1 MKENLQDRL
10 ERENLKIAS
19 FGKRVLAFLI
29 DDMVISLIVFIIFYD
44 RLIQAKDLFET
55 TQIVEIFTLAS
66 SCFILVIKQFL
77 LIFMGQVWEKYYAKL
92 SSWMKIFLINPISFK
107 VASGLP

>member
-44 RLIQAKDLFET
+44 RLI
-55 TQIVEIFTLAS
+55 
-66 SCFILVIKQFL
+66 
-77 LIFMGQVWEKYYAKL
+77 
-92 SSWMKIFLINPISFK
+92 
-107 VASGLP
+107 